1 MQPQSTIM
9 CILKGI
15 GYIVLGNIMCLFM
28 TMGLTMFGVN
38 IVFNVLAILCGTL
51 IFYMLMF
58 TVAWQ
63 DGDRQRVMLQN
74 KRIDTP
80 TKHRWIFIGILLA
93 VIAAVPTIVLLLNK
107 LLFPETDTLYLYPFL
122 SGSAYPYLQTFVPTV
137 VTEGEAWAPTTLR
150 RIDLMSPV
158 FPALMLIFYA
168 IIPAVTQLG
177 YYIGLKDMLNK
188 DKIMYK

>member
-28 TMGLTMFGVN
+28 TMGLTMFCSN
-38 IVFNVLAILCGTL
+38 IVFNALAILCGTL
-51 IFYMLMF
+51 IFHLLMF

-107 LLFPETDTLYLYPFL
+107 LLFPEADTLYLYPFL

>member
-28 TMGLTMFGVN
+28 TMGLTMFGSN
-38 IVFNVLAILCGTL
+38 IVFNALAILCGTL
-51 IFYMLMF
+51 IFHLLMF

-93 VIAAVPTIVLLLNK
+93 VIAAVPTIILLLNK
-107 LLFPETDTLYLYPFL
+107 LLFPEADTLYLYPFL

>member
-9 CILKGI
+9 CIIKGI

-74 KRIDTP
+74 KRIDSP
-80 TKHRWIFIGILLA
+80 TKRRWIFIGIIMA

-107 LLFPETDTLYLYPFL
+107 LLFPEADTLYLYPFL
-122 SGSAYPYLQTFVPTV
+122 SGSAYPYLQTFVPTII
-137 VTEGEAWAPTTLR
+137 TESEAWAPTTLR
-150 RIDLMSPV
+150 RIDLMSPL
-158 FPALMLIFYA
+158 FPSLMLIFYA
-168 IIPAVTQLG
+168 VIPVITQLG
-177 YYIGLKDMLNK
+177 YYMGLKDMLNK